1 MECLLL
7 NMDQIS
13 VNGKIFELFIDQ
25 PTLQRRVE
33 ALAEQINEDY
43 AGKDPLLIPVL
54 NGAFLFAADLIRNLK
69 VDPEI
74 QFFRVSTYGDNMSSN
89 RQADLILGKDIDV
102 KGRHVLLI
110 EDIVDTGNT
119 CDFLMDYVRKQE
131 PASIRLACLLYKPD
145 SHRGVNRPDYFCFR
159 IPPEF
164 VVGYGLD
171 FAQKGREHN
180 AIYRLK
186 PEA

>member
-1 MECLLL
+1 
-7 NMDQIS
+7 MDEIS
-13 VNGKIFELFIDQ
+13 VKDKVFELFIDEA
-25 PTLQRRVE
+25 TLQQRVE
-33 ALAEQINEDY
+33 ALAQQLNADY
-43 AGKDPLLIPVL
+43 AGKDPLLVPVL
-54 NGAFLFAADLIRNLK
+54 NGAFLFASDLIRRLTVK
-69 VDPEI
+69 PEI
-74 QFFRVSTYGDNMSSN
+74 QFFRVSTYGDSMSSKQ
-89 RQADLILGKDIDV
+89 QAELILGKDIAV

-131 PASIRLACLLYKPD
+131 PASIRLACLLYKPE
-145 SHRGVNRPDYFCFR
+145 SHRGVNRPDYFCFD

-171 FAQKGREHN
+171 YAQKGREHN

-186 PEA
+186 PESGS